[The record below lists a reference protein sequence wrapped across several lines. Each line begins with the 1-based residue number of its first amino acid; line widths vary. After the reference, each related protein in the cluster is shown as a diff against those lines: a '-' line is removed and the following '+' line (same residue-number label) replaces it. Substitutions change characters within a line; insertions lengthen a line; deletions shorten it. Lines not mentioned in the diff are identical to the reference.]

1 MTMLFELP
9 RRKPS
14 ISAAWA
20 LRVAMFV
27 PVLALVSLVAHWFGH
42 IETPVFLVLAAL
54 VALLCALALF
64 LAMIGLR
71 SLWVRGT
78 RGGRR
83 ISWAIVITI
92 LVLAPYAV
100 AAGYYLA
107 LPVQA
112 DVSSDL
118 IEPPLFERE
127 LRQDGAS
134 AAALVAGQL
143 RDGYPDI
150 VGRSYNAPLDAVLDV
165 ALRLA
170 EERGWIVERRRG
182 RVGASPEIVIEFAT
196 RAPVVAIPV
205 DVLVRLSDLGDT
217 SFADIRVR
225 MPDLVHDLGHGA
237 RLARKFLTDLDYAMI
252 GIAVR

>member
-14 ISAAWA
+14 VSARWA
-20 LRVAMFV
+20 LNVAMFV
-27 PVLALVSLVAHWFGH
+27 PVLALVSLAAHWLGQV
-42 IETPVFLVLAAL
+42 ETPVFLVLVVLVAILCAIALLLAL
-54 VALLCALALF
+54 V
-64 LAMIGLR
+64 GLR

-83 ISWAIVITI
+83 ISWAIVITM

-100 AAGYYLA
+100 AAGLYLA

-118 IEPPLFERE
+118 IDPPLFESE

-134 AAALVAGQL
+134 ASALAAGRLL
-143 RDGYPDI
+143 DGYPEI
-150 VGRSYNAPLDAVLDV
+150 VGRSYNAPLDSVLEV

-170 EERGWIVERRRG
+170 GERNWRVERRRG
-182 RVGASPEIVIEFAT
+182 RVGASPDIVTEFAT
-196 RAPVVAIPV
+196 KSPVLAIPV
-205 DVLVRLSDLGDT
+205 EIVLRLSDEGDT
-217 SFADIRVR
+217 SFVDIRVR
-225 MPDLVHDLGHGA
+225 MPDLVHDLGFGA
-237 RLARKFLTDLDYAMI
+237 GLARQYLTDLDYAMI